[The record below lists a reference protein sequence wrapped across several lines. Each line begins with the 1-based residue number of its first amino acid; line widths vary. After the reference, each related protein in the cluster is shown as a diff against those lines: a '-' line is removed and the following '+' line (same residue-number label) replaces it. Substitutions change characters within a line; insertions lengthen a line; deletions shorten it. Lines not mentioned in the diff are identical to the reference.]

1 MRVPKRKQRA
11 LMLRLF
17 KWTTPKDWYYDG
29 HVWKMTPEAAAQALK
44 KREAAKA
51 RYERIFKK
59 EMSIAES
66 LSRRNPRSFIEDVL
80 EEERKPKRYTI
91 LSDGQR
97 FELYSRKVNSQ
108 ELKPGWFFLAKGV
121 SEEQANAVI
130 PRYAAKMEALHTPR
144 RNPLWAAA
152 ERSKG
157 FTLVTDG
164 KRYGA
169 VHPGEL
175 LPPGYSEW
183 YVVRRNLSSL
193 EEAQREAASQ
203 ERALEMLNEKRSN
216 PKRPTRAD
224 KIVKRIFAE
233 ILAEERQAKGGW
245 YGKKYRGVGLVK
257 SRHGHWV
264 AIRRRRNPVP
274 ASAPSRA
281 LLCIGQLRDLELYDP
296 HTNRT
301 AHIKPKGKWLAWDG
315 KQFQICNVRG
325 QVNATLPSSV
335 VAKHRKF
342 HAANPQGKP
351 FLASMPDRG
360 PTVRDVGL
368 LKSLV
373 YYVPSKIRSPGKN
386 KYLWHHAFGDT
397 GHKGG
402 DSYPIK
408 VMPMLQRDSAGNL
421 FIKRRAGNIFRVDNW
436 LRG

>member
-1 MRVPKRKQRA
+1 MSR
-11 LMLRLF
+11 ML
-17 KWTTPKDWYYDG
+17 
-29 HVWKMTPEAAAQALK
+29 AAARHEKGGLYK
-44 KREAAKA
+44 KKWRFAHGRSA
-51 RYERIFKK
+51 RY
-59 EMSIAES
+59 
-66 LSRRNPRSFIEDVL
+66 
-80 EEERKPKRYTI
+80 
-91 LSDGQR
+91 
-97 FELYSRKVNSQ
+97 
-108 ELKPGWFFLAKGV
+108 LKADRLRA
-121 SEEQANAVI
+121 
-130 PRYAAKMEALHTPR
+130 
-144 RNPLWAAA
+144 NPLWAAA

-169 VHPGEL
+169 IHPGEL

-183 YVVRRNLSSL
+183 YIVRRNLSSL
-193 EEAQREAASQ
+193 EEAQREAESQ
-203 ERALEMLNEKRSN
+203 ESALGMLEGKRS
-216 PKRPTRAD
+216 
-224 KIVKRIFAE
+224 
-233 ILAEERQAKGGW
+233 
-245 YGKKYRGVGLVK
+245 
-257 SRHGHWV
+257 
-264 AIRRRRNPVP
+264 NPVP

-296 HTNRT
+296 RSGRT
-301 AHIKPKGKWLAWDG
+301 THLKPKGKWLAWDG
-315 KQFQICNVRG
+315 KQFQICNVQG
-325 QVNATLPSSV
+325 QVNATLPSKV

-342 HAANPQGKP
+342 HAANPKGQP
-351 FLASMPDRG
+351 FLGSMPDRG

-421 FIKRRAGNIFRVDNW
+421 FIKRRAGNIFRVDTW